1 MELDYLATVLL
12 SSLSSASILL
22 IATIGLAVVYG
33 LMGVINLA
41 HGEFLMVGAY
51 SALTATQ
58 IGIPYPLAIPVAI
71 LVTMLIGAIVEL
83 LIIRRL
89 YGRLFDTMLATWG
102 LGMVFNQGA
111 VLLFGTVSPG
121 IGMPQINFKIGDY
134 SLAAYPIAMI
144 AVAAIMLAFVYFL
157 MTKTVYGMKARA
169 SIQEPKM
176 AQAIGI
182 DSSRVNTLTF
192 AIGCGLAGF
201 AGAIL
206 LPIIPATPSMGLFF
220 AVKGF
225 LTVVVA
231 GPVTLT
237 GSAIAALGL
246 GGGASVTATISGILD
261 PYLAFVA
268 TSWIIFGLLALSLD
282 VIWGRGGLLS
292 LAQTAFYGLGG
303 YFGSVIAVN
312 MAPSTG
318 ISLIWAL
325 PSGAAFGALVAA
337 ALGYII
343 FYARMGE
350 LQSTILSY
358 TFTLLLWSVTQT
370 FKFKIGEAVIGG
382 DNGFSNIPGIILGIW
397 TGSRNSRAKPCLCSS
412 CCFVSCNLLFY

>member
-1 MELDYLATVLL
+1 MELDFLATVLL

-22 IATIGLAVVYG
+22 IATLGLAVVYG

-58 IGIPYPLAIPVAI
+58 IGLPYPLAIPVAI
-71 LVTMLIGAIVEL
+71 VMTMTIGAIVEM

-102 LGMVFNQGA
+102 LGMVFNQAA

-121 IGMPQINFKIGDY
+121 IGMPQYSFKIGDY
-134 SLAAYPIAMI
+134 SVAAYPVAMI
-144 AVAAIMLAFVYFL
+144 LVAAIMLTFVYL
-157 MTKTVYGMKARA
+157 LLTKTVYGMKARA
-169 SIQEPKM
+169 SIQEPEM

-231 GPVTLT
+231 GPVALT
-237 GSAIAALGL
+237 GTALAAIGL
-246 GGGASVTATISGILD
+246 GGGASVTAS
-261 PYLAFVA
+261 FM
-268 TSWIIFGLLALSLD
+268 TSVIGD
-282 VIWGRGGLLS
+282 VFFFLV
-292 LAQTAFYGLGG
+292 TAFLLWLYPL
-303 YFGSVIAVN
+303 
-312 MAPSTG
+312 G
-318 ISLIWAL
+318 ISANWRRKL
-325 PSGAAFGALVAA
+325 
-337 ALGYII
+337 
-343 FYARMGE
+343 
-350 LQSTILSY
+350 
-358 TFTLLLWSVTQT
+358 
-370 FKFKIGEAVIGG
+370 
-382 DNGFSNIPGIILGIW
+382 
-397 TGSRNSRAKPCLCSS
+397 
-412 CCFVSCNLLFY
+412 

>member
-1 MELDYLATVLL
+1 MEFDYLATVLI

-22 IATIGLAVVYG
+22 IATLGLAVVYG

-58 IGIPYPLAIPVAI
+58 LGIPYPLAIPVAI
-71 LVTMLIGAIVEL
+71 GVTMMIGAIVEV

-121 IGMPQINFKIGDY
+121 IGMPQYSFKIGEY
-134 SLAAYPIAMI
+134 SLAVYPLSMIFIAG
-144 AVAAIMLAFVYFL
+144 AMLAFVYFL

-169 SIQEPKM
+169 SIQEPRM

-182 DSSRVNTLTF
+182 DASRVNTLTF
-192 AIGCGLAGF
+192 SIGCGLAGF

-231 GPVTLT
+231 GPVALT
-237 GSAIAALGL
+237 GTAVTALGL
-246 GGGASVTATISGILD
+246 GGGASVTASFMTSVVGD
-261 PYLAFVA
+261 VFFFLA
-268 TSWIIFGLLALSLD
+268 TALFL
-282 VIWGRGGLLS
+282 WLYPL
-292 LAQTAFYGLGG
+292 
-303 YFGSVIAVN
+303 
-312 MAPSTG
+312 G
-318 ISLIWAL
+318 IS
-325 PSGAAFGALVAA
+325 
-337 ALGYII
+337 
-343 FYARMGE
+343 
-350 LQSTILSY
+350 
-358 TFTLLLWSVTQT
+358 
-370 FKFKIGEAVIGG
+370 
-382 DNGFSNIPGIILGIW
+382 
-397 TGSRNSRAKPCLCSS
+397 SRWRRKL
-412 CCFVSCNLLFY
+412 

>member
-22 IATIGLAVVYG
+22 IATLGLAVVYG

-71 LVTMLIGAIVEL
+71 GMTMIIGAIVEV
-83 LIIRRL
+83 LIIRHL

-102 LGMVFNQGA
+102 LGMVFNQVA

-121 IGMPQINFKIGDY
+121 IGMPQYNIKIGDY
-134 SLAAYPIAMI
+134 SLAAYPLAMI
-144 AVAAIMLAFVYFL
+144 LIAAVMLAFVYL
-157 MTKTVYGMKARA
+157 LLTKTVYGLKARA

-182 DSSRVNTLTF
+182 ESSRVNMFTF

-225 LTVVVA
+225 LAVVVA
-231 GPVTLT
+231 GPVALT
-237 GSAIAALGL
+237 GTAMTALGL
-246 GGGASVTATISGILD
+246 GGGASVTAS
-261 PYLAFVA
+261 FM
-268 TSWIIFGLLALSLD
+268 TSVVGD
-282 VIWGRGGLLS
+282 VFFFLV
-292 LAQTAFYGLGG
+292 TA
-303 YFGSVIAVN
+303 
-312 MAPSTG
+312 
-318 ISLIWAL
+318 
-325 PSGAAFGALVAA
+325 
-337 ALGYII
+337 
-343 FYARMGE
+343 
-350 LQSTILSY
+350 
-358 TFTLLLWSVTQT
+358 LLLWLY
-370 FKFKIGEAVIGG
+370 
-382 DNGFSNIPGIILGIW
+382 PMGISANWRRKL
-397 TGSRNSRAKPCLCSS
+397 
-412 CCFVSCNLLFY
+412 

>member
-22 IATIGLAVVYG
+22 IATIGLAVIYG

-71 LVTMLIGAIVEL
+71 LVTMLIGAIVEV

-111 VLLFGTVSPG
+111 VLLFGTVTPG

-144 AVAAIMLAFVYFL
+144 VIAALMLAFVYLL

-169 SIQEPKM
+169 SIQEPQM

-231 GPVTLT
+231 GPVALT
-237 GSAIAALGL
+237 GTAITALGL
-246 GGGASVTATISGILD
+246 GGGASVTASFMTSVVGD
-261 PYLAFVA
+261 VFFFLA
-268 TSWIIFGLLALSLD
+268 
-282 VIWGRGGLLS
+282 
-292 LAQTAFYGLGG
+292 TA
-303 YFGSVIAVN
+303 
-312 MAPSTG
+312 
-318 ISLIWAL
+318 
-325 PSGAAFGALVAA
+325 
-337 ALGYII
+337 
-343 FYARMGE
+343 
-350 LQSTILSY
+350 
-358 TFTLLLWSVTQT
+358 LLLWLY
-370 FKFKIGEAVIGG
+370 
-382 DNGFSNIPGIILGIW
+382 PMGI
-397 TGSRNSRAKPCLCSS
+397 SS
-412 CCFVSCNLLFY
+412 KWRRKL

>member
-12 SSLSSASILL
+12 SSISSASILL

-41 HGEFLMVGAY
+41 HGEFLMIGAY
-51 SALTATQ
+51 AALTATQ
-58 IGIPYPLAIPVAI
+58 IGLPYPLAIPVAVA
-71 LVTMLIGAIVEL
+71 VTMLIGAIVEL
-83 LIIRRL
+83 LVIRRL

-102 LGMVFNQGA
+102 LGMVFKQGA

-121 IGMPQINFKIGDY
+121 IGMPQSNFKIGDY
-134 SLAAYPIAMI
+134 SLAVYPLAMI
-144 AVAAIMLAFVYFL
+144 LVAALMFTFVHLL

-182 DSSRVNTLTF
+182 ESSIVNTLTF

-231 GPVTLT
+231 GPVALT
-237 GSAIAALGL
+237 GSAVTALGF
-246 GGGASVTATISGILD
+246 GGGSAVTASFL
-261 PYLAFVA
+261 
-268 TSWIIFGLLALSLD
+268 TSAAGDIFFFLF
-282 VIWGRGGLLS
+282 
-292 LAQTAFYGLGG
+292 TA
-303 YFGSVIAVN
+303 
-312 MAPSTG
+312 
-318 ISLIWAL
+318 
-325 PSGAAFGALVAA
+325 
-337 ALGYII
+337 
-343 FYARMGE
+343 
-350 LQSTILSY
+350 
-358 TFTLLLWSVTQT
+358 LLLWLY
-370 FKFKIGEAVIGG
+370 
-382 DNGFSNIPGIILGIW
+382 PLGI
-397 TGSRNSRAKPCLCSS
+397 SS
-412 CCFVSCNLLFY
+412 KWRRKL

>member
-1 MELDYLATVLL
+1 MELDYLATVFL

-51 SALTATQ
+51 SALTVTQ

-71 LVTMLIGAIVEL
+71 LATMLIGTIVEL

-144 AVAAIMLAFVYFL
+144 VVAALMLAFVYLL

-169 SIQEPKM
+169 SIQDPKM
-176 AQAIGI
+176 AQVIGI

-237 GSAIAALGL
+237 GTAITVLGL
-246 GGGASVTATISGILD
+246 GGGASVTASFL
-261 PYLAFVA
+261 
-268 TSWIIFGLLALSLD
+268 TSVVGDVFFFLS
-282 VIWGRGGLLS
+282 
-292 LAQTAFYGLGG
+292 TA
-303 YFGSVIAVN
+303 
-312 MAPSTG
+312 
-318 ISLIWAL
+318 
-325 PSGAAFGALVAA
+325 
-337 ALGYII
+337 
-343 FYARMGE
+343 
-350 LQSTILSY
+350 
-358 TFTLLLWSVTQT
+358 LLLWLC
-370 FKFKIGEAVIGG
+370 
-382 DNGFSNIPGIILGIW
+382 PMGI
-397 TGSRNSRAKPCLCSS
+397 SS
-412 CCFVSCNLLFY
+412 KWRRKL